1 MEDLKPV
8 MMRQFRKPFVYILFV
23 LFSLSIGSAY
33 SQNILTN
40 GDFESGGSGVG
51 FMAGG
56 LPAYSLATI
65 AGTSV
70 PGNYSFVTDPSVMNS
85 SFISGDTIFMNLNWV
100 SLPFLRFTNLL
111 KK

>member
-1 MEDLKPV
+1 
-8 MMRQFRKPFVYILFV
+8 MRKIVKPFVFILFV
-23 LFSLSIGSAY
+23 FIFLTISNVY
-33 SQNILTN
+33 SQNFLTN
-40 GDFESGGSGVG
+40 GDFELGGSSVG

-56 LPAYSLATI
+56 FPAYSLATI

-100 SLPFLRFTNLL
+100 TLPFLRFTNLF

>member
-1 MEDLKPV
+1 MKK
-8 MMRQFRKPFVYILFV
+8 QFKVYPYIALILII
-23 LFSLSIGSAY
+23 LTSIKVH

-40 GDFESGGSGVG
+40 SDFESGGSGVG

-56 LPAYSLATI
+56 FPAYSLATI

-70 PGNYSFVTDPSVMNS
+70 PGNYSFVTDPRLMNS
-85 SFISGDTIFMNLNWV
+85 SFISGDTIFTNLNWITIPLF
-100 SLPFLRFTNLL
+100 SFTNLL

>member
-23 LFSLSIGSAY
+23 LFSQSIGSAY

-40 GDFESGGSGVG
+40 GDFEACRSGVG

-56 LPAYSLATI
+56 FPAYSLATI
-65 AGTSV
+65 AAGTSV
-70 PGNYSFVTDPSVMNS
+70 PVNYAFVTDPSVMNS
-85 SFISGDTIFMNLNWV
+85 SFISGYTIFMNLNWV
-100 SLPFLRFTNLL
+100 SLPFLRFTNLF
-111 KK
+111 